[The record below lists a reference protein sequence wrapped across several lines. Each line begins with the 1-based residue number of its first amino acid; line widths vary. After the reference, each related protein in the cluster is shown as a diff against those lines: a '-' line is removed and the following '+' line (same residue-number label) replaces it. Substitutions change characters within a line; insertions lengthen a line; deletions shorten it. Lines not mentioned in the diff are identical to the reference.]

1 MPMQVNFSKAQDITK
16 ERLRADRTP
25 LLEAQDILFMK
36 AQEAGSDT
44 SAIVEEKQRLRDI
57 TNQVDDMT
65 TLDEL
70 KTVTKVVPSDTEM
83 KTMLFG
89 WKVLK
94 HVKSNA
100 ILLVKNNETVG
111 IGAGQVSRVDS
122 VNIALKKS
130 GERLDNSIL
139 CSDAFFPFRD
149 SIDKIVNTGIVAV
162 IQPGGSV
169 RDQEVIAACNDHGI
183 AMVFTGRRCFKH

>member
-25 LLEAQDILFMK
+25 LLEEQDILYMK

-70 KTVTKVVPSDTEM
+70 KTAKVE
-83 KTMLFG
+83 
-89 WKVLK
+89 
-94 HVKSNA
+94 
-100 ILLVKNNETVG
+100 NE
-111 IGAGQVSRVDS
+111 
-122 VNIALKKS
+122 
-130 GERLDNSIL
+130 
-139 CSDAFFPFRD
+139 
-149 SIDKIVNTGIVAV
+149 
-162 IQPGGSV
+162 
-169 RDQEVIAACNDHGI
+169 
-183 AMVFTGRRCFKH
+183 